1 MLKNSALFFCHI
13 KVFGRYLLMGKEIG
27 KYEGEDWR
35 EYQK

>member
-1 MLKNSALFFCHI
+1 MVKNSALFFFCHI

-35 EYQK
+35 KY